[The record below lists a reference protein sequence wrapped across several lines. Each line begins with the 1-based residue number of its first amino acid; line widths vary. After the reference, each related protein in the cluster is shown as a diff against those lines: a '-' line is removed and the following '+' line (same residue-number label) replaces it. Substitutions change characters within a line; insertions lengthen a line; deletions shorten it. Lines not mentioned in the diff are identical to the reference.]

1 MIVFICNSS
10 QTSISTPD
18 LFQEF
23 PVAYFLTPPGC
34 LTNRSEWNYLHSP
47 NSCQPIPPLVLPF
60 NHKWFHD
67 PILLSYLCQISSW
80 DTSLSINYN
89 QIDTTFLL
97 ISTIHNLS
105 LSLLLGERATLTPPF
120 PSLGDCTIGPHPILS
135 HSQGGHIQVHRLCP
149 HKLTGSR
156 SYLWS
161 NLWDKQYISSNWSTQ
176 KTSLLLVC
184 SKALYMPAGPTP
196 LSTAVTMIIFKTQI

>member
-1 MIVFICNSS
+1 MSTGSSFSYAVIVFICNSS

-89 QIDTTFLL
+89 QIDTTLLL

-105 LSLLLGERATLTPPF
+105 LSLLLGERATLTPFHPWVTALLGHTPF
-120 PSLGDCTIGPHPILS
+120 SPTPKVATYKCTGCAHTNWLARGATFGPTCGTSNISLLIGPLRRQAFCWFAARHYICQ
-135 HSQGGHIQVHRLCP
+135 QGP
-149 HKLTGSR
+149 
-156 SYLWS
+156 
-161 NLWDKQYISSNWSTQ
+161 
-176 KTSLLLVC
+176 
-184 SKALYMPAGPTP
+184 P
-196 LSTAVTMIIFKTQI
+196 L

>member
-1 MIVFICNSS
+1 MSTGSSFSYAVIVFICNSS

-89 QIDTTFLL
+89 QIDTTLLL

-105 LSLLLGERATLTPPF
+105 LSPSWGEGYPN
-120 PSLGDCTIGPHPILS
+120 PSLSILGWLHYWATPHSLPLP
-135 HSQGGHIQVHRLCP
+135 RWP
-149 HKLTGSR
+149 HTSAQAVPTQTDWLEELPLVQPVGQAI
-156 SYLWS
+156 YL
-161 NLWDKQYISSNWSTQ
+161 
-176 KTSLLLVC
+176 
-184 SKALYMPAGPTP
+184 
-196 LSTAVTMIIFKTQI
+196 F